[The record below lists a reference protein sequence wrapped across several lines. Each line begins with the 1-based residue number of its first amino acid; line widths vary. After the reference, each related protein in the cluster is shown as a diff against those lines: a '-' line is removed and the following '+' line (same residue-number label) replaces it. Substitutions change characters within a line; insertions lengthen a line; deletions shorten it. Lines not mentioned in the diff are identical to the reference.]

1 VLSDTVTEQDELIHR
16 EEKSE
21 SRQGM
26 RFYIYI
32 LVR

>member
-21 SRQGM
+21 SRQRM
-26 RFYIYI
+26 
-32 LVR
+32 LVLLYLFW